1 MTGKDIWGPK
11 GRHSV
16 LRITMMHVLRGDA
29 TINPS
34 AAKPVLSVVLLF
46 PAVVGLH
53 CDIQH
58 QLDRETGAEV
68 WGE

>member
-1 MTGKDIWGPK
+1 M
-11 GRHSV
+11 

-29 TINPS
+29 TVNPS
-34 AAKPVLSVVLLF
+34 AARPVLSVVLLF

-53 CDIQH
+53 CAIQH

-68 WGE
+68 WE